1 MVLGMA
7 HIRTREGVKGRR
19 YDVRFEINGV
29 ERTKTFVLFDDAKA
43 YKKKIESEDLA
54 GLVVDP
60 KGGERLF
67 GTYAQAWLE
76 HRLVRGRPLTP
87 ATLQGYRALMRRHIT
102 PAFGATKLR
111 QITPERV
118 RAWHSGI
125 TIRSHNEAGQ
135 VIMVKSQDQAAK
147 AYRLLRAILMTAVSD
162 ELIPRNP
169 CVIKGA
175 GTEQA
180 RERPMIETATVLQLA
195 DAIDPRLRC
204 LVLLAGL
211 GGLRAGELLGLQ
223 RRDIDPLHGT
233 VTVARQAHEITGQGR
248 ILTPP
253 KSEAGS
259 RTEALPASVLE
270 SLVDHLATY
279 VAAAPD
285 SPVFTRKTGLP
296 LRRQDLSHAWSDA
309 CAVVGISGIRIHDL
323 RHHALTIVARNPN
336 VTLRELMAFAGHS
349 SPVAALRYQ
358 HATAER
364 GKAIASY
371 LDDVVTAAKSP
382 PKPVK
387 VRRRP

>member
-67 GTYAQAWLE
+67 GPYAQAWLE

-87 ATLQGYRALMRRHIT
+87 ATLQGYNALMRRHIT

-259 RTEALPASVLE
+259 RTRSPASQRPRIAGRP
-270 SLVDHLATY
+270 SGHLRGRCSRLPRLHSQDRI
-279 VAAAPD
+279 AA
-285 SPVFTRKTGLP
+285 
-296 LRRQDLSHAWSDA
+296 
-309 CAVVGISGIRIHDL
+309 
-323 RHHALTIVARNPN
+323 
-336 VTLRELMAFAGHS
+336 
-349 SPVAALRYQ
+349 
-358 HATAER
+358 
-364 GKAIASY
+364 
-371 LDDVVTAAKSP
+371 SP
-382 PKPVK
+382 PRPLARVERR
-387 VRRRP
+387 VRCRRDKRYPYSRPPAPRLDHRRPQSERDAPGTDGLRWSLIPRCRIAVSARHRRAREGNRLVPR